1 MTNQMLTS
9 YIKIK
14 RFSPND
20 VLLSYQ
26 MLYQLVSYVE
36 RLEAKFDT
44 TMSELFD
51 RLSVIEDNVAQLEA
65 ARELRYVRKLI

>member
-1 MTNQMLTS
+1 MTFS
-9 YIKIK
+9 YHIK
-14 RFSPND
+14 
-20 VLLSYQ
+20 

-65 ARELRYVRKLI
+65 ARELRYVR

>member
-1 MTNQMLTS
+1 MLTS